1 MAGSQSSSK
10 TVYVVLNGKK
20 SGDEDLRK
28 AVSHLRKEGH
38 KVEVRVTYESGDS
51 ERIAEEALNNN
62 SDVIVAAGG
71 DGSVNELAGAL
82 IKLNAPEETCIAV
95 IPMGTAN
102 DFATAAGIP
111 EDPWEALQLA
121 VADTAY
127 PIDVGMVN
135 DEVFMNVAT
144 GGFGTEITAQ
154 TDEGLKNKLG
164 GAAYL
169 LTGISKPGSVSA
181 KEATGRVPLTAYTKR
196 DDEYQKIQI
205 GPDHFAEVK
214 DNARHGEKVAEFSGS
229 LLVLAVGNSR
239 QAGGGREL
247 CPDAII
253 DDGLLDVSYIINP
266 SLDQIPNI
274 MGNLLDGSSS
284 MSDMKELFGTLRCN
298 WLEVDCPDELQVNR
312 DGEPMRATKYQ
323 FEILPH
329 RLYLHLPNTK
339 LLNRRKDHD
348 TLSDTSSNSAAAS
361 RK

>member
-1 MAGSQSSSK
+1 
-10 TVYVVLNGKK
+10 
-20 SGDEDLRK
+20 
-28 AVSHLRKEGH
+28 
-38 KVEVRVTYESGDS
+38 
-51 ERIAEEALNNN
+51 
-62 SDVIVAAGG
+62 
-71 DGSVNELAGAL
+71 
-82 IKLNAPEETCIAV
+82 
-95 IPMGTAN
+95 
-102 DFATAAGIP
+102 
-111 EDPWEALQLA
+111 
-121 VADTAY
+121 
-127 PIDVGMVN
+127 
-135 DEVFMNVAT
+135 MNVAT

-284 MSDMKELFGTLRCN
+284 VSDMKELFGTLRCN

-348 TLSDTSSNSAAAS
+348 TLSDTSSNSGRTSPQKRYVKKINNMSRPQFEDRKQAKVKAIAGSAARLGLVFGAGGMAGVLAQRRGWFGAS
-361 RK
+361 GR